1 MNNQKRK
8 VSVTREELVA
18 ITGDNIAAQILNQ
31 LIYWSSKGSGEWIY
45 KGAQELADEIMSG
58 SKYTVLRRLE
68 QLKDAGFIVS
78 RKNPDPI
85 KCWLL

>member
-31 LIYWSSKGSGEWIY
+31 LIYWSSKGSGEWII
-45 KGAQELADEIMSG
+45 KEPRSLRTRSCLAPSIRFCG
-58 SKYTVLRRLE
+58 
-68 QLKDAGFIVS
+68 G
-78 RKNPDPI
+78 
-85 KCWLL
+85 